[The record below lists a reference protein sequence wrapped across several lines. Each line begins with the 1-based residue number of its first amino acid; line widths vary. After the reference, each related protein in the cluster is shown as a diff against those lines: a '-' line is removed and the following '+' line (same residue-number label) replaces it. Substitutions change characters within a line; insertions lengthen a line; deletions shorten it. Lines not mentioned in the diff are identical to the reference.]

1 MASQWNYSWP
11 APSPP
16 SSSSQP
22 GSSYLPSWSVP
33 QSQPEVCLSSNR
45 TESLQHQPREEAAS
59 RVNPLRPP
67 HMAHQFPPQP
77 PGQFYNYHGGGIT
90 HTQTCPRPPPPAPP
104 VQSQVRAPLGQGDAT
119 QYTQPRYSSTFQSD
133 DIFLDKTEVRGLQLY
148 RHIQSTQW
156 SRRVG
161 LAGTAILDLPLTR
174 LLRGGA
180 EDHALRVLSNGRYST
195 PVMAQTIAEAVLLT
209 SILKALRGRE
219 VDIDRTARSLHADN
233 APDKRNEAM
242 QFMEPLA
249 LKIVDLIESL
259 QPAKQE
265 NLTRHK
271 IAELEQQLERY
282 KNKGITLT
290 PDKKQPSSSPSN
302 AASWTPT
309 PGRSDQSLYINAAN
323 SDAQGPPLPVPS
335 PEADPAPKRRPAKR
349 KIPEAAHSIQ
359 NFCVR
364 ATPKVNRYHFPP
376 ASRTRSSRRGC
387 TNARCPTKRPTSIS
401 SSRSWHRT
409 RWSS

>member
-1 MASQWNYSWP
+1 
-11 APSPP
+11 
-16 SSSSQP
+16 
-22 GSSYLPSWSVP
+22 
-33 QSQPEVCLSSNR
+33 
-45 TESLQHQPREEAAS
+45 
-59 RVNPLRPP
+59 
-67 HMAHQFPPQP
+67 
-77 PGQFYNYHGGGIT
+77 
-90 HTQTCPRPPPPAPP
+90 
-104 VQSQVRAPLGQGDAT
+104 
-119 QYTQPRYSSTFQSD
+119 
-133 DIFLDKTEVRGLQLY
+133 
-148 RHIQSTQW
+148 
-156 SRRVG
+156 
-161 LAGTAILDLPLTR
+161 
-174 LLRGGA
+174 
-180 EDHALRVLSNGRYST
+180 
-195 PVMAQTIAEAVLLT
+195 MAQTIAEAVLLT

-323 SDAQGPPLPVPS
+323 SDDQGPPLPVPS

-349 KIPEAAHSIQ
+349 KTPEAAPDITLDSELLRQ
-359 NFCVR
+359 GN
-364 ATPKVNRYHFPP
+364 PKGQQVPL
-376 ASRTRSSRRGC
+376 
-387 TNARCPTKRPTSIS
+387 PTSLTDKVFKAWLHERTLSNQATYLDLIKQELASDTVEQLKTIAVKWGATIS
-401 SSRSWHRT
+401 LVSKGSKRALLQFIT
-409 RWSS
+409 VLYMYGK

>member
-1 MASQWNYSWP
+1 MT
-11 APSPP
+11 
-16 SSSSQP
+16 
-22 GSSYLPSWSVP
+22 V
-33 QSQPEVCLSSNR
+33 
-45 TESLQHQPREEAAS
+45 
-59 RVNPLRPP
+59 
-67 HMAHQFPPQP
+67 QP
-77 PGQFYNYHGGGIT
+77 P
-90 HTQTCPRPPPPAPP
+90 
-104 VQSQVRAPLGQGDAT
+104 VRAPLGQGDAT
-119 QYTQPRYSSTFQSD
+119 QYTQPRYSQLLPSTFQSD

-148 RHIQSTQW
+148 RHVQPTQW

-180 EDHALRVLSNGRYST
+180 EDHALRALSNGRYSI

-249 LKIVDLIESL
+249 IKIVDLMESL

-282 KNKGITLT
+282 KSKGITLT
-290 PDKKQPSSSPSN
+290 PDKKLPSSSPSN

-323 SDAQGPPLPVPS
+323 SDQPGPPLPVPS

-349 KIPEAAHSIQ
+349 KTPAAPPDVTLDSDLLRQ
-359 NFCVR
+359 GN
-364 ATPKVNRYHFPP
+364 PKGQQVPL
-376 ASRTRSSRRGC
+376 
-387 TNARCPTKRPTSIS
+387 PTSLTDKVFKA
-401 SSRSWHRT
+401 WLHERT
-409 RWSS
+409 LSNQANYLDLIKQELASDTVEQLKAIAVKWGATVSLVSKGSKRALLQFITVMYMYGK